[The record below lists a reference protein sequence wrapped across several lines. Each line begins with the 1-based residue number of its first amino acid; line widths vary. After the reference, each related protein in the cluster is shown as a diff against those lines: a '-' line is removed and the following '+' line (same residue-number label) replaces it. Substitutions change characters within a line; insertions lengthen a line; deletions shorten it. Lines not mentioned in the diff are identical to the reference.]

1 MKPHEQAQQGLALLK
16 EAILEILTQKSDG
29 LRNAEIAELLEI
41 RSDYQGEQK
50 DYLSWSVLGLL
61 LNEGKVVRKGNKYFV
76 AGKETQ

>member
-1 MKPHEQAQQGLALLK
+1 MNPHEKAQQGLKLIK
-16 EAILEILTQKSDG
+16 EAILGILAQKSDG

-76 AGKETQ
+76 AGKEAQ